1 MGWLGKIHPAFSPMP
16 VRGAVLLIPS
26 LSSRP
31 IHSPSSRQI
40 AHESPQFPVF
50 VFKGLRTLPSSVS
63 RKSCVCR
70 SYENCRVTSF
80 KLKVFLPP
88 RRALSSLF
96 PSLHQEHF
104 TTPLY
109 SKRSA
114 LFQKT
119 ARVCTDNSQC
129 GAYLRRDNRHPRSF
143 FSCTYELQIFELL
156 CFDIHT
162 NWWGVYPGCTPG
174 CTPLQ
179 LCYHPASHPR
189 RRHE

>member
-1 MGWLGKIHPAFSPMP
+1 MAWLGRQDSP
-16 VRGAVLLIPS
+16 LLIPS

-80 KLKVFLPP
+80 KLKVFLSP

-96 PSLHQEHF
+96 SFFAPRTFHNSSLF
-104 TTPLY
+104 KKICTL
-109 SKRSA
+109 SKNS
-114 LFQKT
+114 
-119 ARVCTDNSQC
+119 RVCTNNSQC
-129 GAYLRRDNRHPRSF
+129 GAHLRRDNRHPRSF

-162 NWWGVYPGCTPG
+162 NWWGVYPGVYPGCTLG

-189 RRHE
+189 RRHEL

>member
-1 MGWLGKIHPAFSPMP
+1 MAWLGRQDSP
-16 VRGAVLLIPS
+16 LLIPS

-80 KLKVFLPP
+80 KLKVFLSP

-96 PSLHQEHF
+96 SFFAPRTFHNSSLFKKICTLSKNSPGVHRQFPMWSLSPPRQPSSSFFLFMHLRIANF
-104 TTPLY
+104 RTPL
-109 SKRSA
+109 
-114 LFQKT
+114 F
-119 ARVCTDNSQC
+119 
-129 GAYLRRDNRHPRSF
+129 
-143 FSCTYELQIFELL
+143 
-156 CFDIHT
+156 
-162 NWWGVYPGCTPG
+162 
-174 CTPLQ
+174 
-179 LCYHPASHPR
+179 
-189 RRHE
+189 